1 MYRIIVKYDNGI
13 ICDMI
18 DNYYNNAIE
27 LGKCYCNNASVEK
40 VSIFNRYNNMLVA
53 QGSQGLLIDA
63 LFGEIL

>member
-1 MYRIIVKYDNGI
+1 MYRIIVKYNNGV

-27 LGKCYCNNASVEK
+27 LGKRYCNNASVES
-40 VSIFNRYNNMLVA
+40 VSIYNRHNDMLIA
-53 QGSQGLLIDA
+53 QGGQGLLIDA

>member
-27 LGKCYCNNASVEK
+27 LGKRYCNNASVKK